1 MESSCSATKR
11 KHQGPG
17 GVTKARAAETLFS
30 SSSGSISNANKCKA
44 YSCYVAC
51 PRTKAICKILRHPTK
66 VLWWNSLLAKLMGC
80 RRILQIAFVHNSKR
94 AAIILKPNR
103 RRFVTH
109 PTFLQNGLAA
119 GLKLAPISVPYILPR
134 LFAPSTTPCSPATNL
149 GCFTTSGYI
158 TSIFLFQSVW
168 PTVKQGQT
176 SRIMGG
182 SVQY

>member
-1 MESSCSATKR
+1 MESSFLVVLQQSENIRDRESHKGEGCGDPFFFFFGQHS
-11 KHQGPG
+11 
-17 GVTKARAAETLFS
+17 
-30 SSSGSISNANKCKA
+30 KCKQMQSVLL
-44 YSCYVAC
+44 SC
-51 PRTKAICKILRHPTK
+51 
-66 VLWWNSLLAKLMGC
+66 SLSTYIHG
-80 RRILQIAFVHNSKR
+80 KR
-94 AAIILKPNR
+94 AAIVLKLNR

-134 LFAPSTTPCSPATNL
+134 LFAPSTIPCSPATNL

-168 PTVKQGQT
+168 PTVKQSQT
-176 SRIMGG
+176 SRMMGG